1 MTDRLRAWAHRRSL
15 PLVLSALVVVGCFLQ
30 APGRLVRDTKL
41 DLVIDPVGFLS
52 RTLQLW
58 DPSASFGQLQNQ
70 AIGYLFPIGPWFAIG
85 HALAIPGWVLQRAW
99 FATLLL
105 VGLWGALK
113 LLEALRIG
121 RPASRVLGAAAYGL
135 SPSILTL
142 VGFQS
147 GAELPHALLPWAL
160 LPLVTGAERGSPR
173 RAAAL
178 SGLAIVAMGAVNAA
192 ATAAVLVLPAMWLVT
207 RTPGPRRRA
216 LIGWWALAVVMA
228 TAWWAVPLV
237 LQGRYGLPFADYTE
251 TARITTATTSAVE
264 VLRGTSNWV
273 GYLVVGGR
281 PWLQGAWSLITLP
294 AAVVATALLTALGL
308 GGLARKDMP
317 ERTTWALTVG
327 LAAAIM
333 AAGYTGSFGGAA
345 AGPVRDLLDGP
356 LAAFRNLHKFS
367 PVIAL
372 PVALGVTHSA
382 SALARWARRVWERTG
397 RPQPVWARPLA
408 AGLALVLLVLA
419 AFPVVSGRVA
429 TLGSFEDLP
438 GYWRETAGWLND
450 NSDGQRTLV
459 LPAASFGEYEWGR
472 TFNEPLQPLADDPWA
487 VRDLIPLGSV
497 GAVRLLDGVEQLLT
511 TGERSPALA
520 PYLAR
525 AGVRYLVVR
534 NDLDVRRVTSPRPQ
548 IVRSVLA
555 GTPGIERVARFGPV
569 VEPLAVTTRL
579 VPDIAAAADEPLQAV
594 EVYEVLPDA
603 PLVTTYPTSG
613 TQVLSG
619 GPEALLPVGEAEDLD
634 DKAVVLAGDERAPL
648 GPDDRWVITDD
659 LGRRDVNYGRVHT
672 NASYVLTPAEDS
684 PNTGREPHDRL
695 VVPGIEHQT
704 TARNR
709 GAAEIAASSY
719 ALGLARLPEAQPF
732 AAFDGDAATVW
743 RPARTG
749 TAVGQWVEIRF
760 DEPIDVSSIGVEIPP
775 ARVGRGRVSQVRV
788 TTDAGTRT
796 SNVAASAGANGIP
809 VPEGETDVIRVTIT
823 DVEGGAN
830 ALEGPGIS
838 EITIPEVE
846 VQRPLVTPADR
857 PDDLD
862 GSAAPLVVLRRHRAD
877 PFDLTRHDEEVGL
890 RRVVRLP
897 DAATYTLEGRAAPV
911 PGDQLIRLVDA
922 LGDPGDLAVSS
933 TSTWGNLPIF
943 SPRRLVDGDP
953 DTSWISD
960 PSNPVPTV
968 TLRWD
973 EPVTLDEVR
982 LTATGPPTES
992 PAQLRLESPAGDRDV
1007 VLGGAGGGSFRAL
1020 TTNEVTVSF
1029 PTDVDP
1035 LSNPSRAVGVA
1046 ELRFPALDDLARS
1059 SLDADAPFTRPCG
1072 EGPTVTVDDQEVA
1085 TALSGTVQDLLEASP
1100 LTMAA
1105 CDGPL
1110 TLEAGRHDV
1119 DAPATPLFDP
1129 SRLVLRESDA
1139 TAPDATT
1146 VDTDGLDGA
1155 AAAPTPPALEPE
1167 DVPDLTTAPAARAA
1181 VADEW
1186 GRVDRTITV
1195 EAGDESYL
1203 AIAEN
1208 FNAGWSATLG
1218 GETLTPVRLD
1228 GWRQGFLLP
1237 AGQGGTVRLTFEPD
1251 QTYQGALIAG
1261 SLLVVGLFLLAF
1273 VRPRRRDDRP
1283 ALATR
1288 SLPPLLVV
1296 VLATALCALIGG
1308 PLALFVPLLLLLPG
1322 RDDTLPFL
1330 AGVAYLAAGAL
1341 VALNAGPGGNA
1352 FGSATQIL
1360 AVEAVAAVLVSLV
1373 PATWPGLPWLRP
1385 PRADEPPAAP
1395 TDQTGPSPAG

>member
-1 MTDRLRAWAHRRSL
+1 MRDRLAAWARRRSL
-15 PLVLSALVVVGCFLQ
+15 VLALSGLVVVGCFLQ

-52 RTLQLW
+52 RTLHLW

-85 HALAIPGWVLQRAW
+85 HALAIPGWILQRAW
-99 FATLLL
+99 FAALLL
-105 VGLWGALK
+105 AGIWGTLK
-113 LLEALRIG
+113 VLEALRIG

-192 ATAAVLVLPAMWLVT
+192 ATAAVLVLPAIWLLT
-207 RTPGPRRRA
+207 RSAGPRRRA
-216 LIGWWALAVVMA
+216 LLGWWSLSVVLA
-228 TAWWAVPLV
+228 TTWWVVPLV

-251 TARITTATTSAVE
+251 TASITTATTSAVE

-281 PWLQGAWSLITLP
+281 PWLQGAWSLLTLP
-294 AAVVATALLTALGL
+294 AAVVATALVTALGL

-317 ERTTWALTVG
+317 HRTTWALTVG
-327 LAAAIM
+327 VAVAVM
-333 AAGYTGSFGGAA
+333 GAGYAGDFGGGLS
-345 AGPVRDLLDGP
+345 GPVRDLLDGA
-356 LAAFRNLHKFS
+356 LAPFRNLHKFS
-367 PVIAL
+367 PVVAL
-372 PVALGVTHSA
+372 PVALGVTHAA
-382 SALARWARRVWERTG
+382 SSLARWTRRIWERTG
-397 RPQPVWARPLA
+397 RPQPVWARPLTA
-408 AGLALVLLVLA
+408 ALALALLVIA

-429 TLGSFEDLP
+429 TLGSFEDVP
-438 GYWRETAGWLND
+438 DHWREAAAWLND
-450 NSDGQRTLV
+450 DPDGNRALV

-472 TFNEPLQPLADDPWA
+472 TFNEPLQPLADGPWA

-497 GAVRLLDGVEQLLT
+497 GAVRLLDGIEQLLT
-511 TGERSPALA
+511 TGDASPALA
-520 PYLAR
+520 PHLAR
-525 AGVRYLVVR
+525 AGVRYVVVR
-534 NDLDVRRVTSPRPQ
+534 NDLDVRRVTAPRPQ

-555 GTPGIERVARFGPV
+555 ATPGLERVASFGPV

-579 VPDIAAAADEPLQAV
+579 VPDMSAAASEELRAV
-594 EVYEVLPDA
+594 EIYEVA
-603 PLVTTYPTSG
+603 PQATMVTTYPTAG

-619 GPEALLPVGEAEDLD
+619 GPEALLPVGEATDLD
-634 DKAVVLAGDERAPL
+634 GRAVVLAGDERSAL
-648 GPDDRWVITDD
+648 GPDDRWVVTDD
-659 LGRRDVNYGRVHT
+659 LGRRDVNFGRVHT
-672 NASYVLTPAEDS
+672 NASYVLTPDEAS

-709 GAAEIAASSY
+709 GVAEIRASSY

-732 AAFDGDAATVW
+732 AAFDGDPNSVW

-749 TAVGQWVEIRF
+749 SAVGQWVEIRL
-760 DEPIDVSSIGVEIPP
+760 DEPVDVSSIGIEIPP

-788 TTDAGTRT
+788 ATDAGSRT

-809 VPEGETDVIRVTIT
+809 LPEGETDLIRVTVT

-838 EITIPEVE
+838 EITIPGVE

-857 PDDLD
+857 PEDLE
-862 GSAAPLVVLRRHRAD
+862 GSEDPLVVLRRHRAD
-877 PFDLTRHDEEVGL
+877 PFDLTRHDEEVDL

-897 DAATYTLEGRAAPV
+897 EPASFTITGEAAPV
-911 PGDQLIRLVDA
+911 PGDELLRAVDA
-922 LGDPGDLAVSS
+922 LGQPGDIGVSA
-933 TSTWGNLPIF
+933 TSTWGNLPVF

-982 LTATGPPTES
+982 LTATGAPTERPS
-992 PAQLRLESPAGDRDV
+992 SLRLESPAGDRDV
-1007 VLGGAGGGSFRAL
+1007 VLDRADGGSFRAL

-1029 PTDVDP
+1029 PTEVDP
-1035 LSNPSRAVGVA
+1035 LSNPARAVGVA
-1046 ELRFPALDDLARS
+1046 ELRFPALDALARS
-1059 SLDADAPFTRPCG
+1059 SLDSAAPVTRACG
-1072 EGPTVTVDDQEVA
+1072 EGPPVSLDGEVLP
-1085 TALSGTVQDLLEASP
+1085 TALAGTVADLAEARP
-1100 LTMAA
+1100 LALTV
-1105 CDGPL
+1105 CDGPVDL
-1110 TLEAGRHDV
+1110 TAGRHDV
-1119 DAPATPLFDP
+1119 DAPPEGIFAP
-1129 SRLVLRESDA
+1129 SLLVLDPVADTNGSAPEA
-1139 TAPDATT
+1139 PTGTAPRATG
-1146 VDTDGLDGA
+1146 TDLE
-1155 AAAPTPPALEPE
+1155 TEPP
-1167 DVPDLTTAPAARAA
+1167 ARAA

-1186 GRVDRTITV
+1186 GPVDRSVTV
-1195 EAGDESYL
+1195 AGGDESFL
-1203 AIAEN
+1203 ALAEN
-1208 FNAGWSATLG
+1208 FNAGWSATLDG
-1218 GETLTPVRLD
+1218 DTLTPVRLD
-1228 GWRQGFLLP
+1228 GWRQGWVLP
-1237 AGQGGTVRLTFEPD
+1237 AGDGGTVHLTFEPD
-1251 QTYQGALIAG
+1251 QSYRGALIAG
-1261 SLLVVGLFLLAF
+1261 GLFVVLLFVLAF
-1273 VRPRRRDDRP
+1273 VRPRRRDERP
-1283 ALATR
+1283 ALGTAT
-1288 SLPPLLVV
+1288 LPPLVVV
-1296 VLATALCALIGG
+1296 VLATALCAIIGG

-1322 RDDTLPFL
+1322 RDETLPFL

-1360 AVEAVAAVLVSLV
+1360 AVQAVAAVLVSLV

-1385 PRADEPPAAP
+1385 PADDERPAAP
-1395 TDQTGPSPAG
+1395 TDRTAPTPDG

>member
-1 MTDRLRAWAHRRSL
+1 MRERLAAWARRRSL
-15 PLVLSALVVVGCFLQ
+15 VLVLSALVVVGCFLQ

-41 DLVIDPVGFLS
+41 DLVIDPVGFLA
-52 RTLQLW
+52 RTLHLW

-85 HALAIPGWVLQRAW
+85 HTLAIPGWILQRAW
-99 FATLLL
+99 FAALLL
-105 VGLWGALK
+105 AGVWGTLRV
-113 LLEALRIG
+113 LEALRIG

-192 ATAAVLVLPAMWLVT
+192 ATAAVLVLPALWLLT
-207 RTPGPRRRA
+207 RGAGPRRRA
-216 LIGWWALAVVMA
+216 LIGWWALSVVLA
-228 TAWWAVPLV
+228 TTWWVVPLV

-251 TARITTATTSAVE
+251 TASITTATTSTVE

-281 PWLQGAWSLITLP
+281 PWLQGAWSLLTLP
-294 AAVVATALLTALGL
+294 AAVVATAVVTALGL

-317 ERTTWALTVG
+317 DRTTWALTIGVAVAVMG
-327 LAAAIM
+327 
-333 AAGYTGSFGGAA
+333 AGYAGDFGGGAS
-345 AGPVRDLLDGP
+345 GPVRDLLDGP
-356 LAAFRNLHKFS
+356 LAPFRNLHKFS
-367 PVIAL
+367 PVVAL
-372 PVALGVTHSA
+372 PVALGVTHAATS
-382 SALARWARRVWERTG
+382 LARWGRRVWERTG
-397 RPQPVWARPLA
+397 RPQPVWARPTA
-408 AGLALVLLVLA
+408 AAVALGLLVLA

-429 TLGSFEDLP
+429 TLGSFEDVP
-438 GYWRETAGWLND
+438 DHWREAAAWLND
-450 NSDGQRTLV
+450 DPDGDRALV

-497 GAVRLLDGVEQLLT
+497 GAVRLLDGVEQLLAD
-511 TGERSPALA
+511 GDASPALA

-525 AGVRYLVVR
+525 AGIRYVVVR
-534 NDLDVRRVTSPRPQ
+534 NDLDVRRVTAPRPQ

-555 GTPGIERVARFGPV
+555 ATPGLERVAAFGPV

-579 VPDIAAAADEPLQAV
+579 VPDISAAASEELRAV
-594 EVYEVLPDA
+594 EIYEVA
-603 PLVTTYPTSG
+603 PEAAMVTTYPTAG

-619 GPEALLPVGEAEDLD
+619 GPEALLPVGEAVDLD
-634 DKAVVLAGDERAPL
+634 GRAVVLSGDERSAL
-648 GPDDRWVITDD
+648 GPDDRWVLTDD
-659 LGRRDVNYGRVHT
+659 LGRRDVNFGRVHT
-672 NASYVLTPAEDS
+672 NASYVLTSDEPS
-684 PNTGREPHDRL
+684 PNTGRAPHDRL

-709 GAAEIAASSY
+709 GAAEIRASSY

-732 AAFDGDAATVW
+732 AAFDGDPTSVW

-749 TAVGQWVEIRF
+749 SAVGQWVEVRL
-760 DEPIDVSSIGVEIPP
+760 DESVDVSSIGIEIPP

-788 TTDAGTRT
+788 TSDAGTRT
-796 SNVAASAGANGIP
+796 SNVAASAGSNGIP
-809 VPEGETDVIRVTIT
+809 LPEGETDVIRVTVT

-838 EITIPEVE
+838 EITIPGVE
-846 VQRPLVTPADR
+846 LERPLVTPADR
-857 PDDLD
+857 PGDLE
-862 GSAAPLVVLRRHRAD
+862 GSEGPLIVLRRRRAD

-897 DAATYTLEGRAAPV
+897 ESASFRITGEAAPV
-911 PGDQLIRLVDA
+911 PGDGLLRAVDA
-922 LGDPGDLAVSS
+922 LGEPGDIDVSA
-933 TSTWGNLPIF
+933 TSTWGNLPVF
-943 SPRRLVDGDP
+943 SPRRLVDGDA

-973 EPVTLDEVR
+973 EPVTLDEVS
-982 LTATGPPTES
+982 LTATGAPTES
-992 PAQLRLESPAGDRDV
+992 PSRLRIESPAGDRDV
-1007 VLGGAGGGSFRAL
+1007 VLGQAGGDSFRPL

-1029 PTDVDP
+1029 PTEVDP
-1035 LSNPSRAVGVA
+1035 LSNPARAVGVA
-1046 ELRFPALDDLARS
+1046 ELRFPALDELGRS
-1059 SLDADAPFTRPCG
+1059 SLDTTAPVTRACG
-1072 EGPTVTVDDQEVA
+1072 EGPPVTIDGEVLP
-1085 TALSGTVQDLLEASP
+1085 TSLSGTVADLAEARP
-1100 LTMAA
+1100 LALA
-1105 CDGPL
+1105 LCDGPVDL
-1110 TLEAGRHDV
+1110 DAGRHEL
-1119 DAPATPLFDP
+1119 DAPPEGLFAP
-1129 SRLVLRESDA
+1129 SLLVLDPALADVAGPVTTAGTAAGPAGTDPE
-1139 TAPDATT
+1139 TAP
-1146 VDTDGLDGA
+1146 
-1155 AAAPTPPALEPE
+1155 P
-1167 DVPDLTTAPAARAA
+1167 ARAA

-1186 GRVDRTITV
+1186 GPVDRSVTV
-1195 EAGDESYL
+1195 AAGDESFL
-1203 AIAEN
+1203 ALAEN
-1208 FNAGWSATLG
+1208 FNDGWSATLG

-1228 GWRQGFLLP
+1228 GWRQGWVLP
-1237 AGQGGTVRLTFEPD
+1237 AGDGGTVRLTFEPD
-1251 QTYQGALIAG
+1251 QSYRGGLIAG
-1261 SLLVVGLFLLAF
+1261 GLFVIGLFLLAF
-1273 VRPRRRDDRP
+1273 VRPRRRDERP
-1283 ALATR
+1283 ALTTVT
-1288 SLPPLLVV
+1288 LPPLVV
-1296 VLATALCALIGG
+1296 VVIATALCALVGG

-1322 RDDTLPFL
+1322 RDESLPFL

-1373 PATWPGLPWLRP
+1373 PATWPGLPWLRAP
-1385 PRADEPPAAP
+1385 ADGGRPAAP
-1395 TDQTGPSPAG
+1395 TDPTAPPPGG